1 MHLLQRADGATR
13 CTFGPQRQ
21 PFGFILFIYLF
32 IYLFLAEGQVR
43 TQFQEKLFMVKDGTG
58 SGKGKKPGL
67 LCLLTDSIAQA
78 LCRCL

>member
-1 MHLLQRADGATR
+1 MELLGALLDLKGSHLV
-13 CTFGPQRQ
+13 
-21 PFGFILFIYLF
+21 LFYLF
-32 IYLFLAEGQVR
+32 IYFFFLAEGQVR